1 MCVENIRKVL
11 DLLELFN
18 VKATFFVQG
27 MVAERFPGLIEEID
41 KRGHE
46 IQSHGYSHR
55 AIRSLGLKAFGW
67 ELLRTNEILEGI
79 TGKKITGFRAPDFS
93 IGPDEFWAFEILS
106 ECGIKFDS
114 SLFPLKTLRYGSS
127 LFGKSIYKI
136 ITSHNTIYEIPV
148 SVIRIGNSNIGI
160 PIGGG
165 GYVRFLPE
173 RLLLSF
179 MGMLQKQGIPY
190 VFYCHPYEFNPYE
203 WNQLPQKVSA
213 VYRFH
218 QGLGRRSMMRKVTAL
233 LQNGR
238 FGTVSHFLRQIQSG
252 GEKLGNENSFHIS

>member
-1 MCVENIRKVL
+1 M
-11 DLLELFN
+11 
-18 VKATFFVQG
+18 
-27 MVAERFPGLIEEID
+27 
-41 KRGHE
+41 
-46 IQSHGYSHR
+46 
-55 AIRSLGLKAFGW
+55 
-67 ELLRTNEILEGI
+67 
-79 TGKKITGFRAPDFS
+79 
-93 IGPDEFWAFEILS
+93 
-106 ECGIKFDS
+106 
-114 SLFPLKTLRYGSS
+114 
-127 LFGKSIYKI
+127 
-136 ITSHNTIYEIPV
+136 
-148 SVIRIGNSNIGI
+148 
-160 PIGGG
+160 
-165 GYVRFLPE
+165 RFLPE